1 MSNFQS
7 KINVATAQLNSDPV
21 AFATSTS
28 GKPREL
34 DAIDET
40 FFYRACF
47 PDVGV
52 IQLRR
57 VHSKKTDPVGVSKFL
72 KDSGF
77 ELIRLQ
83 SSWNADTN
91 IELNTMYMWAHDS
104 GIMVGYAVQVKG
116 TEDYNDDE
124 EWHAS
129 DDPINEESVMIQ
141 IGWINP
147 IEPSEEIEIIWGNF
161 KKAIKDNPAIDNLK
175 AKIGI
180 ISHNGHNLYVKNF
193 KIKER
198 DKFEHLDLHY
208 GEGFTNFNESLIER
222 IKNETKG
229 LVLFHGEPGTGKT
242 QYIRYLLKVLR
253 DNNKGVLYV
262 PPSFSSQL
270 TEPHMI
276 EFISNWVKE
285 EDKDCILL
293 IEDAEPLLE
302 IRKGGDGRTT
312 GISNLLN
319 MTDGILNDMLGL
331 MVIATFNTEISK
343 IDSALLRPGRLIA
356 RKEFTKISELDS
368 HKLAKAINIEWP
380 ELEYPTS
387 LADFYNAKKEK
398 EVLIHQVKENKIARI
413 GFGN

>member
-34 DAIDET
+34 DVIDEA
-40 FFYRACF
+40 FLYRACF

-52 IQLRR
+52 MQLRR
-57 VHSKKTDPVGVSKFL
+57 VYSKKTDPVGVSKFL

-77 ELIRLQ
+77 ELVRLQ

-91 IELNTMYMWAHDS
+91 IELNTMYAWAHES
-104 GIMVGYAVQVKG
+104 GIMVGYAVQVMG
-116 TEDYNDDE
+116 TEDYNDNE
-124 EWHAS
+124 EWHDS
-129 DDPINEESVMIQ
+129 DDPIAEDAKMIH
-141 IGWINP
+141 IGWVNP
-147 IEPSEEIEIIWGNF
+147 VDSSEEIEIIWANF
-161 KKAIKDNPAIDNLK
+161 KKSIKDNPAIETVK
-175 AKIGI
+175 TKIGI

-193 KIKER
+193 KIKETE
-198 DKFEHLDLHY
+198 KFEHLDLHY
-208 GEGFTNFNESLIER
+208 GEGFSDFNDSLIER

-242 QYIRYLLKVLR
+242 QYIRHLLKVLR
-253 DNNKGVLYV
+253 DNNKGILYV

-356 RKEFTKISELDS
+356 RKEFSKLGELSS
-368 HKLAKAINIEWP
+368 HKLAEALDIEWP
-380 ELEYPTS
+380 EIEYPAS
-387 LADFYNAKKEK
+387 LADFYTAKKAK
-398 EVLIHQVKENKIARI
+398 EILIHQVEEKKIGRI